1 MRFMISPVPPWVWPT
16 IFTLLDVSSKH
27 GVCQWHSYIS
37 CVKRIAHSPE
47 PRRHGR
53 DQTVDQRRVSLCQAL
68 HVLVRARPSSM
79 FTPTP
84 FSAATCIPLPSPYTP
99 VHTGTDRGSCATT
112 PIHRN
117 IELGLARVSL
127 AGGVWRLR
135 RIECTGE
142 LGVVV
147 ADRPRGDIIA
157 IRSVRG
163 GGECSSVECTAG
175 QR

>member
-1 MRFMISPVPPWVWPT
+1 MFRCIGVVAQDPRSVPVWT
-16 IFTLLDVSSKH
+16 
-27 GVCQWHSYIS
+27 GVYGL
-37 CVKRIAHSPE
+37 
-47 PRRHGR
+47 GR
-53 DQTVDQRRVSLCQAL
+53 GMQV
-68 HVLVRARPSSM
+68 
-79 FTPTP
+79 
-84 FSAATCIPLPSPYTP
+84 AAEKG
-99 VHTGTDRGSCATT
+99 V
-112 PIHRN
+112 
-117 IELGLARVSL
+117 RVSL